1 MKTSKLVAA
10 AHMGNIQGAYHK
22 KKKVFDKSTQ
32 VVSRKSGICK
42 AGKFGVPNED
52 FWFA

>member
-1 MKTSKLVAA
+1 
-10 AHMGNIQGAYHK
+10 
-22 KKKVFDKSTQ
+22 